1 MNSNKALYWIALT
14 AVALGFGGEYQRGG
28 FSGLHRVAQY
38 TEARFC
44 GVAGQAEHALFA
56 LGILPGHMRPSLTQ
70 DALAEQADQMQRVVA
85 LRQAELDRAMAVRD
99 AELARAQARLARAQA
114 VLGHTDFSRLQVLN
128 SADFKMINE
137 GNHRVITI
145 CSKNGHKMHIE
156 AGPDAA
162 DFDIDVPE
170 VEVGEQF

>member
-1 MNSNKALYWIALT
+1 MNTNKALYWIALT
-14 AVALGFGGEYQRGG
+14 AVAFGFSSEYQRGG
-28 FSGLHRVAQY
+28 FSGLHSVAQY

-44 GVAGQAEHALFA
+44 SVETHAQHALLA
-56 LGILPGHMRPSLTQ
+56 LGILPSRTQFGPTQ

-85 LRQAELDRAMAVRD
+85 LREAELDRAMAMRD

-114 VLGHTDFSRLQVLN
+114 VLGHTDLSQFQVLK
-128 SADFKMINE
+128 SADFKMIND

-145 CSKNGHKMHIE
+145 CTKNGHKMHIE

-162 DFDIDVPE
+162 DLYIDMPA